1 MNTTNTTKSTA
12 GHAQPVMNRLK
23 QWLGQ
28 DPDDWL
34 RAVGP
39 LLILGG
45 MILVFTLMDSR
56 FLTVGNWLNITRQGA
71 VLLVVALAGTYVI
84 LMGSVDLS
92 TASTVTMSAI
102 LGAIILRD
110 FQAPAYLLLIPL
122 VGVALGAVNGL
133 LFAWAKLPSFLVTLG
148 TLFVYDG
155 LSLFVSGGSPISL
168 RTARDLNN
176 MVNGSLIGPIPNL
189 ALFALLIWVIAVFV
203 ARSTR
208 FGRYMYAIGDG
219 ERVAALSGV
228 AVRRYKLYAF
238 MVAGGLA
245 SVAGLMLMFRVNSGS
260 PQIGEPFLLTS
271 LAAIVMGGTPLTGG
285 VGGPHR
291 TLLGVLIIT
300 ILTNGMSIADVNPH
314 LQVVIQGAVVV
325 IAVALTLDRR
335 KLAIVK

>member
-1 MNTTNTTKSTA
+1 MTLSNTPAVNNGSRTT
-12 GHAQPVMNRLK
+12 RLMRSVG
-23 QWLGQ
+23 L

-34 RAVGP
+34 RAIGP
-39 LLILGG
+39 VLILGG

-56 FLTVGNWLNITRQGA
+56 FMSVGNWLNITRQGA
-71 VLLVVALAGTYVI
+71 ILLVVALAGTYVI

-92 TASTVTMSAI
+92 AASTVTIAAI
-102 LGAIILRD
+102 LGAIVLRD
-110 FQAPAYLLLIPL
+110 FQNPMLLLFIPII
-122 VGVALGAVNGL
+122 GIALGAINGF
-133 LFAWAKLPSFLVTLG
+133 LFAYAKLPSFLVTLG

-155 LSLFVSGGSPISL
+155 LSLFISGGSPISL
-168 RTARDLNN
+168 RTARELSNAI
-176 MVNGSLIGPIPNL
+176 NGSLIGPIPNL
-189 ALFALLIWVIAVFV
+189 AIFALIMWAAAVFV

-238 MVAGGLA
+238 MVSGGLA
-245 SVAGLMLMFRVNSGS
+245 AIAGLMLMFRVNSGS

-300 ILTNGMSIADVNPH
+300 ILANGMSIANVNPH
-314 LQVVIQGAVVV
+314 LQIVIQGAVVV
-325 IAVALTLDRR
+325 IAVALTLDRK
-335 KLAIVK
+335 KLTIVK